1 MLELQKL
8 YNHLEYEYNEDLDYI
23 DEIYLFLHIK
33 KLLSEN
39 APEEIIM
46 KEMELLDNGKFV
58 SLKYENIEINTLSK
72 MSEKYSLEKNNL
84 EETINDK
91 LHKYKK
97 NINDLLKIHSD
108 ISDLNLYENNE
119 KRFNILNHKLELWW
133 NWINNTVIN
142 NIIENKKFDKKKRK
156 IYILFVKVYLNI

>member
-84 EETINDK
+84 EKKINDK
-91 LHKYKK
+91 
-97 NINDLLKIHSD
+97 
-108 ISDLNLYENNE
+108 
-119 KRFNILNHKLELWW
+119 
-133 NWINNTVIN
+133 
-142 NIIENKKFDKKKRK
+142 
-156 IYILFVKVYLNI
+156 